1 MSFKEEASLKE
12 GGYCVH
18 HSSSSDSDRVG
29 DVARAS
35 SVECAAADRGD
46 HISKTAGTALV
57 GSIVFCAAAK
67 VPYERC
73 LRALPLRPTRH
84 FVGSPAEQGLGRG
97 ANL

>member
-18 HSSSSDSDRVG
+18 HSSSSDSDRIG

-46 HISKTAGTALV
+46 HLRKTAGTALV
-57 GSIVFCAAAK
+57 GSIVFWAAAK
-67 VPYERC
+67 VP
-73 LRALPLRPTRH
+73 TK
-84 FVGSPAEQGLGRG
+84 G
-97 ANL
+97 ASKLCP